1 MATRATKQCFN
12 CKQVFRK
19 EELVDYASPNAQ
31 ILHSYCPACLKEKQA
46 KDNFSMKVCS
56 IFQLKA
62 PGPRI
67 WNERKRLIDKYGYT
81 DEIIIDC
88 LDYIYN
94 VEHAAKL
101 AESLCLVN
109 PTTVAKM
116 QAYKSRQAY
125 NSEKIISAMR
135 EKFQTYVV
143 KPREA
148 PKQDVEYLNPD
159 DLLLDE

>member
-1 MATRATKQCFN
+1 MPKTSTKQCYG
-12 CKQVFRK
+12 CKQTFLK
-19 EELVDYASPNAQ
+19 TELIDYTPIAAKIS
-31 ILHSYCPACLKEKQA
+31 HSYCPACLKEKQA

-56 IFQLKA
+56 IFQLKS

-116 QAYKSRQAY
+116 
-125 NSEKIISAMR
+125 
-135 EKFQTYVV
+135 
-143 KPREA
+143 
-148 PKQDVEYLNPD
+148 
-159 DLLLDE
+159 